1 MNSVELLI
9 FLLLLF
15 MGVPDFLRRIGRSA
29 ISFPVFVLIGVALGP
44 VLNWDMITLLRK
56 AGEVGFLLLLFEVGL
71 EIELPGFPAL
81 RRAVRFALPWAL
93 LQYPAVFAVAGLA
106 GLNLQESLLAA
117 ATLTGVSV
125 GMAYGAWKVFPGFD
139 DLERRRCLNV
149 MIVLE
154 TLAILT
160 IGVETTFL
168 KSGLNWELG
177 VKVVVILLVIV
188 LVARAAVHVTKLFQ
202 RVLTMTTHW
211 KTHMLVVLV
220 LVIAA
225 LGERLGLSAPKTA
238 FFLGLFMS
246 RVEHDGKGIETVIAP
261 VSRQFLIP
269 LFFVSLG
276 TRVEFGFL
284 ATWPAVVAVSAG
296 WLLLGVRYMM
306 HRRGMG
312 IGAHEQAFLLLC
324 PNLTMVALGATT
336 LNETGTLP
344 QNASWLLLTGLV
356 MSVTAL
362 FLLPAI
368 KSEAVNGDSHAPPQP
383 VPVAPR
389 EGESHAPKPMPG
401 SPQEVKS

>member
-1 MNSVELLI
+1 
-9 FLLLLF
+9 
-15 MGVPDFLRRIGRSA
+15 
-29 ISFPVFVLIGVALGP
+29 
-44 VLNWDMITLLRK
+44 
-56 AGEVGFLLLLFEVGL
+56 
-71 EIELPGFPAL
+71 
-81 RRAVRFALPWAL
+81 
-93 LQYPAVFAVAGLA
+93 
-106 GLNLQESLLAA
+106 
-117 ATLTGVSV
+117 
-125 GMAYGAWKVFPGFD
+125 
-139 DLERRRCLNV
+139 
-149 MIVLE
+149 
-154 TLAILT
+154 
-160 IGVETTFL
+160 
-168 KSGLNWELG
+168 
-177 VKVVVILLVIV
+177 
-188 LVARAAVHVTKLFQ
+188 
-202 RVLTMTTHW
+202 
-211 KTHMLVVLV
+211 VLV

>member
-1 MNSVELLI
+1 MNSPVELLI

-15 MGVPDFLRRIGRSA
+15 MGVPDFLRRKGRSA
-29 ISFPVFVLIGVALGP
+29 MSFPVFVLIGVLLGP
-44 VLNWDMITLLRK
+44 VLKSDLTTLLNK

-81 RRAVRFALPWAL
+81 RRALRFALPWAL

-106 GLNLQESLLAA
+106 GLNFKESLFAA

-125 GMAYGAWKVFPGFD
+125 GMAHAAWKIFPGFD

-160 IGVETTFL
+160 IGVETSFL
-168 KSGLNWELG
+168 KSGFTWELG
-177 VKVVVILLVIV
+177 AKVAIIILTIV
-188 LVARAAVHVTKLFQ
+188 LVARAATHVTRLFQ
-202 RVLTMTTHW
+202 KVLTMATHW
-211 KTHMLVVLV
+211 RTHMLVVLV
-220 LVIAA
+220 LVVAA

-246 RVEHDGKGIETVIAP
+246 RVQHDGKGIEDVIAP

-276 TRVEFGFL
+276 IRVDFGYL
-284 ATWPAVVAVSAG
+284 LTWPALVAVSAG
-296 WLLLGVRYMM
+296 WLLIGVRHML

-312 IGAHEQAFLLLC
+312 IGSHERAFLLLC

-336 LNETGTLP
+336 LKETGELP

-356 MSVTAL
+356 MSVTSL
-362 FLLPAI
+362 FLLPAT
-368 KSEAVNGDSHAPPQP
+368 KTETVKPASPASSPN
-383 VPVAPR
+383 PVAPD
-389 EGESHAPKPMPG
+389 APK
-401 SPQEVKS
+401 EIAK